1 MGRALSQAGRRGGH
15 TLSRRARLR
24 HAPEPL
30 HRLGQDRPPAGLH
43 GRGDQR
49 LTGGALAEWTTTR
62 QDPRD
67 PLRRPGSCRLNSPTV
82 SDISQGARAL
92 VLLVSRHRPER
103 DPIQGVRILHRLS
116 GERRFTYQP
125 YGSWRLGVYGA
136 LQSQAAAVYGF
147 DLECDRRAAKAL
159 IQG

>member
-15 TLSRRARLR
+15 ALARRARLW

-30 HRLGQDRPPAGLH
+30 PWPGQDWPPAGLH

-67 PLRRPGSCRLNSPTV
+67 PLRRPGSRRLNSPTV
-82 SDISQGARAL
+82 SDG
-92 VLLVSRHRPER
+92 RP
-103 DPIQGVRILHRLS
+103 
-116 GERRFTYQP
+116 
-125 YGSWRLGVYGA
+125 
-136 LQSQAAAVYGF
+136 
-147 DLECDRRAAKAL
+147 DRRQADVLWGAVDAEGEVLDVLVQTK
-159 IQG
+159 